1 MPKGTDCLMTKSTPR
16 YLSGPHLA
24 RCRKRTR
31 LEPGLEKQ
39 SLPIHEG
46 PDRCQEQMPGCLEV
60 DSRAACFSQ
69 TRAAVSSSDPLV
81 GQQWEVSIFPQT
93 VGDKFPIRLISK
105 EHSWHEGVCRGL
117 RFSLWQTLPEL
128 SLGKL
133 PSTGRGPPGVCAQ
146 RAGLSPAHSHCL
158 AHRQLGLISQ
168 SSRNKETHRTKPL
181 SHEPAGEFWLPV
193 GKTEL
198 TLDSF
203 SVAKACARSGT
214 RTRKQQPGSRMHPG
228 MNRHGRRKS

>member
-1 MPKGTDCLMTKSTPR
+1 MTKSTPR

-24 RCRKRTR
+24 RCRKWTR

-46 PDRCQEQMPGCLEV
+46 PDRCQEQTPGRLQV
-60 DSRAACFSQ
+60 DRRAACFSQ

-105 EHSWHEGVCRGL
+105 EHSWHEGVCKGL

-133 PSTGRGPPGVCAQ
+133 PSTGWGPPGVRAQ
-146 RAGLSPAHSHCL
+146 RAGLSPA
-158 AHRQLGLISQ
+158 
-168 SSRNKETHRTKPL
+168 PL
-181 SHEPAGEFWLPV
+181 PL
-193 GKTEL
+193 
-198 TLDSF
+198 
-203 SVAKACARSGT
+203 
-214 RTRKQQPGSRMHPG
+214 PGSQAAWSDQSEFQEQGDPSYQAPLPRACWRVLASCGTDRINP
-228 MNRHGRRKS
+228 